1 MLTAKG
7 RAEILTLIGSDLVNT
22 WGETQQTLKKTVQM
36 LLLSRPDLIRNYF
49 FPDVWAKISQLEKK
63 QAARLI
69 LSAMMATVVKEAGEP
84 AVEAWDQAVFYMATG
99 VHRYMDMAEAWSQAN
114 PECCEYP
121 LRAPRRGLT
130 QAPLEPE

>member
-114 PECCEYP
+114 PASCEYP
-121 LRAPRRGLT
+121 LRAPRRGLA